1 MGVRIA
7 TQAPSRRKD
16 RQGCATSRLLRK
28 GNEHRNKCY
37 LPSWSDREKRER
49 SGRRMHERK
58 QRDWRRKERWDEG
71 GKRGKDK
78 KQKKKLKI
86 RGRKD

>member
-1 MGVRIA
+1 MVSG
-7 TQAPSRRKD
+7 
-16 RQGCATSRLLRK
+16 
-28 GNEHRNKCY
+28 HRNKCY
-37 LPSWSDREKRER
+37 LPSWSDTEKRER